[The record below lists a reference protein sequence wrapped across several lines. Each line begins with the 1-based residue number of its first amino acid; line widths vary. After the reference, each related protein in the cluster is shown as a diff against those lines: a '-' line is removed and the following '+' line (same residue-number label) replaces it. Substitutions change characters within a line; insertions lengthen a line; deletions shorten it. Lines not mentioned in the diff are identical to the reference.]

1 MDLDS
6 SLDKTLTQIQ
16 NVMSANSIIGDPITT
31 KDKTIIPISK
41 VALGF
46 GIGLGKNEGKS
57 ETEMGGAGGGGS
69 IDPVA
74 FVIIHHNIPG
84 PDGVEVLPVE
94 GTDTPI
100 EDLLVGVG
108 KVIFD
113 ILGNQGMDMPEADV
127 AEESTSSID
136 KIKTKVKSTK
146 NTENE

>member
-16 NVMSANSIIGDPITT
+16 NVMNANSIIGDPITT

-46 GIGLGKNEGKS
+46 GIGLGKNEGKT

-74 FVIIHHNIPG
+74 FVVIHHNIPG
-84 PDGVEVLPVE
+84 PNGVEILPIE
-94 GTDTPI
+94 GTGTPLG
-100 EDLLVGVG
+100 DLLVDVG

-113 ILGNQGMDMPEADV
+113 LIGNQGMGMSGEEVPE
-127 AEESTSSID
+127 ENTNSID

-146 NTENE
+146 KE